1 MADLASLMEEAKALD
16 LFKPQGAFEVHC
28 SVCHTRLDTS
38 GDCPNCGLIG
48 RPAFELERRTQ
59 NDAAGVE
66 RLVAGAIAK
75 RKAYR
80 PVKAARE

>member
-1 MADLASLMEEAKALD
+1 MADLAALLEEAKAHD

-28 SVCHTRLDTS
+28 SNCHTRLDTA
-38 GDCPNCGLIG
+38 GDCPTCGLIG
-48 RPAFELERRTQ
+48 RPATDLERRAQ
-59 NDAAGVE
+59 NDPAGVE